1 MNSRPAFAVVAALE
15 MPLAA
20 AMTQISYFGWG
31 FWLQVPFAGQVTFH
45 VEHRGMRLPQEW
57 LGEAWV
63 DPGRYGKLKLP

>member
-31 FWLQVPFAGQVTFH
+31 FWLQVPFAGRVTFH
-45 VEHRGMRLPQEW
+45 VEHRGMRSPQE
-57 LGEAWV
+57 
-63 DPGRYGKLKLP
+63 